1 MVVALIGIN
10 KMEKTIEY
18 IRIHAMNI
26 EWATINLAW
35 ATWTWAMF
43 SNAVTWILGVIGAI
57 TLIWFN
63 IERALTAR
71 KERQLL
77 KSKENGQEK

>member
-1 MVVALIGIN
+1 
-10 KMEKTIEY
+10 MEKLICQIKEQ
-18 IRIHAMNI
+18 AMHI

-35 ATWTWAMF
+35 ITWTWAMF
-43 SNAVTWILGVIGAI
+43 SSVITWGLGVIGAI

-71 KERQLL
+71 KERELL
-77 KSKENGQEK
+77 KNKNNGQEK

>member
-1 MVVALIGIN
+1 
-10 KMEKTIEY
+10 MEARVLHY
-18 IRIHAMNI
+18 IKEQAMNI

-35 ATWTWAMF
+35 ITWTWAMF
-43 SNAVTWILGVIGAI
+43 SSVITWGLGVIGAI

-71 KERQLL
+71 KERELL
-77 KSKENGQEK
+77 KNKEHGQEN

>member
-1 MVVALIGIN
+1 
-10 KMEKTIEY
+10 MEKIIDY
-18 IRIHAMNI
+18 IRINTMHI

-43 SNAVTWILGVIGAI
+43 SNAITWILGVIGAI

-63 IERALTAR
+63 VERALTAR
-71 KERQLL
+71 KERELL
-77 KSKENGQEK
+77 KLKEHGQEKEK

>member
-1 MVVALIGIN
+1 VVVVLIGVNI
-10 KMEKTIEY
+10 MEKVIDY
-18 IRIHAMNI
+18 IRMHTMNI

-43 SNAVTWILGVIGAI
+43 SNAITWILGVIGAI

-63 IERALTAR
+63 VERALTAR
-71 KERQLL
+71 KERELL
-77 KSKENGQEK
+77 KSKHNEKTN

>member
-1 MVVALIGIN
+1 
-10 KMEKTIEY
+10 MEKIIYY
-18 IRIHAMNI
+18 IKEQAMHI

-35 ATWTWAMF
+35 ITWTWAMF
-43 SNAVTWILGVIGAI
+43 SSVITWSLGVIGAI

-71 KERQLL
+71 KERELL
-77 KSKENGQEK
+77 KNKDNGQEK